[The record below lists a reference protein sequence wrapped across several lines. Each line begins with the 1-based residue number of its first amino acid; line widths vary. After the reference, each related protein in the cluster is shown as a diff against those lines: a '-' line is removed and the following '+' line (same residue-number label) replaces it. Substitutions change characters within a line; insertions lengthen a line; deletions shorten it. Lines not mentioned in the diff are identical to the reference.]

1 LIDDDDDD
9 DDDDSRLS
17 ETQLRNRYVEDRL
30 RSAWSDQF
38 SSVTKRSGCRLV
50 QLHLAKFLSYLD
62 RSRMQGGGQTRL
74 AAAWRIKMPVH
85 WSMTKPANYQAAAV
99 RLRGRPVCWVHYS
112 C

>member
-38 SSVTKRSGCRLV
+38 SSVTKRSGCRLL

-62 RSRMQGGGQTRL
+62 RSRMQGGGTNKASSSVENQDACPLKHDQT
-74 AAAWRIKMPVH
+74 
-85 WSMTKPANYQAAAV
+85 S
-99 RLRGRPVCWVHYS
+99 
-112 C
+112 